1 MDLQTM
7 REVRDF
13 EKSFR
18 ELWLSSKNCQPP
30 STAFSFGH
38 ILFIFYCQNLRK
50 SKYLSREDFLE
61 HVSLIKAN
69 SVLYNGESK
78 NNVIIS
84 KESYNRLQVRL

>member
-18 ELWLSSKNCQPP
+18 ELWLSSENCQPP
-30 STAFSFGH
+30 SIAFSFGH

-69 SVLYNGESK
+69 SVLYNGEPK
-78 NNVIIS
+78 NNVIILN
-84 KESYNRLQVRL
+84 ESYNRLQVRL

>member
-13 EKSFR
+13 EKSFQ
-18 ELWLSSKNCQPP
+18 ELWFHWNCQPIF
-30 STAFSFGH
+30 TTFSFGH

>member
-13 EKSFR
+13 EKSFQ
-18 ELWLSSKNCQPP
+18 ELWFDWNCRPLSI
-30 STAFSFGH
+30 AFSFGH

-69 SVLYNGESK
+69 SVLYNGE
-78 NNVIIS
+78 
-84 KESYNRLQVRL
+84 